1 MAQSKKLII
10 KHDNKEIEISDLDY
24 DKEVKIYISQENE
37 ISLSIFLEVEDLVC
51 IKAHIDY
58 ILNKAKN

>member
-1 MAQSKKLII
+1 MAQSKELII

-24 DKEVKIYISQENE
+24 DKEVEIYISQEDK

>member
-1 MAQSKKLII
+1 MAQSKELII

-24 DKEVKIYISQENE
+24 DKEVEIYISQEDE
-37 ISLSIFLEVEDLVC
+37 ISLSIFLEVEDLIC

>member
-1 MAQSKKLII
+1 MAESKELII

-24 DKEVKIYISQENE
+24 DKEVEIYISQEDE
-37 ISLSIFLEVEDLVC
+37 ISLSIFLEVEDLIC

>member
-1 MAQSKKLII
+1 MAQSKELII
-10 KHDNKEIEISDLDY
+10 KHDNKEIEIADLDY
-24 DKEVKIYISQENE
+24 DKEVEIYISQEDE
-37 ISLSIFLEVEDLVC
+37 ISLSIFLEVEDLIC

>member
-1 MAQSKKLII
+1 MAQSKELII

-24 DKEVKIYISQENE
+24 DKEVEIYISQEDE
-37 ISLSIFLEVEDLVC
+37 ISLSIFLEVEDLIC

-58 ILNKAKN
+58 ILNKAKD

>member
-1 MAQSKKLII
+1 MAQSKELII

-24 DKEVKIYISQENE
+24 DKEVEIYIIQEDE
-37 ISLSIFLEVEDLVC
+37 ISLSIFLEVEDLIC
-51 IKAHIDY
+51 IKAHIYY

>member
-1 MAQSKKLII
+1 MAQSKELII

-24 DKEVKIYISQENE
+24 DKEVEIYISQEDE
-37 ISLSIFLEVEDLVC
+37 ISLSIFLEVEDLIC

-58 ILNKAKN
+58 ILNKANK